1 MKRHTFIIHTAVYIE
16 ISKYKYGLF
25 FLAFSVKNNFL
36 KFFSKE
42 FCSKC
47 FEYFFS
53 FLINFAVTFFGS
65 FFDVC
70 TVIEK

>member
-1 MKRHTFIIHTAVYIE
+1 MVC
-16 ISKYKYGLF
+16 

-36 KFFSKE
+36 KFFFQKNFVASVLNI
-42 FCSKC
+42 
-47 FEYFFS
+47 FFS
-53 FLINFAVTFFGS
+53 FFINFAVTFFGS